1 MSLFAL
7 ARHHPRRLFIIYP
20 SAVEISRPSDQRDY
34 FWIHAEKRVI
44 YITCTLCSVA
54 LFVPVDHSPIYYTL
68 SLERCICGEE
78 QLHRYRLLSEI
89 EIVAFKKKPH
99 VSYKIEEFGRDWI
112 YNSSVCSDDQLL
124 AIFKVLN
131 IVVRER
137 SSRRSIYLRIS
148 RVRCWET
155 LNIDDNIED
164 EIDRRR
170 NLNAA

>member
-89 EIVAFKKKPH
+89 EIVAFILKIIYIKKNLTCRIK
-99 VSYKIEEFGRDWI
+99 SKSLEETEFKILR
-112 YNSSVCSDDQLL
+112 SVQM
-124 AIFKVLN
+124 IN
-131 IVVRER
+131 YWR
-137 SSRRSIYLRIS
+137 YLRFS
-148 RVRCWET
+148 T
-155 LNIDDNIED
+155 LSYARDPLDDRYIYVYREYD
-164 EIDRRR
+164 AGK
-170 NLNAA
+170 L